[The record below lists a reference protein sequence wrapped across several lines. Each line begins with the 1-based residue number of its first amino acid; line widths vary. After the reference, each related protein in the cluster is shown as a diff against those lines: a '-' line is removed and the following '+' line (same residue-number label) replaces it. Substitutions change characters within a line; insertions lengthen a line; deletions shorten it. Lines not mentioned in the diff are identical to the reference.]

1 MALAHIRS
9 AASYRQQVAKTQF
22 SALLWTPH
30 EQNPI
35 KTSFPQWKVG
45 DGQQPCCPFCLCRKD
60 LFSSLSSR
68 LALLGRRLKK
78 KKKKFSS
85 FTVFDTAKTWEASSR
100 IEASSDSLFFILL
113 GMFKTWDRRFFP
125 FKIAK
130 YLYKSFTIELL
141 WVNQHH
147 GQRRTAFR
155 SSHLCILQKYLK
167 ISFRCLIKLD
177 AAVAVGSDE
186 AFLHIP

>member
-1 MALAHIRS
+1 MDSNHAALFVFAEKICSHHFPLGWLCLEGGW
-9 AASYRQQVAKTQF
+9 KKNFFFQF
-22 SALLWTPH
+22 Y
-30 EQNPI
+30 
-35 KTSFPQWKVG
+35 SFWHSEDMG
-45 DGQQPCCPFCLCRKD
+45 
-60 LFSSLSSR
+60 R
-68 LALLGRRLKK
+68 L
-78 KKKKFSS
+78 
-85 FTVFDTAKTWEASSR
+85 ASSR